1 MTQAPE
7 PPTRHEQQQATRAA
21 LIRAAKRVFAEY
33 GFHGARLEQI
43 ARTAG
48 FSKGAVYSNFAG
60 KAMLFLA
67 VMDADIEGGFGQP
80 WDRYPGSR
88 PGEEPQPGDHRLVG
102 FALATL
108 EFIAMAARDEELSV
122 ALEDR
127 FEKLLDIY
135 RQMAR
140 EQRSDDE
147 TLPVEEVAKLLA
159 AMDQGTGMISI
170 MGRTFP
176 NPDTYQAGMRRVVRS
191 SPPSTDSQE
200 PDDDASA

>member
-1 MTQAPE
+1 MTQVPE

-21 LIRAAKRVFAEY
+21 LIRAAKTVFAAY
-33 GFHGARLEQI
+33 GFHGAKLDQI

-60 KAMLFLA
+60 KNMLFLA
-67 VMDADIEGGFGQP
+67 VLDADIEGGFGQP
-80 WDRYPGSR
+80 WDRFPGSL
-88 PGEEPQPGDHRLVG
+88 PAEEPQPDDHRLLG

-108 EFIAMAARDEELSV
+108 EFIAMAARDEELST
-122 ALEDR
+122 ALEGR

-140 EQRSDDE
+140 EQRSADE
-147 TLPVEEVAKLLA
+147 TLSVEEVAKLLA
-159 AMDQGTGMISI
+159 AMDQGTGLISI

-176 NPDTYQAGMRRVVRS
+176 DPDTYQAGMRRVVS
-191 SPPSTDSQE
+191 PSPPSADRKE
-200 PDDDASA
+200 PDDGPPP